1 MAYDRVN
8 SYEGGVGKIIAQGM
22 RLQVSA
28 AVTTLG
34 TIRQLAG
41 GREIVYA
48 KVGAAAISAA
58 HVMAGPAP
66 AANHTNCAVAATASV
81 GAKRFT
87 VTLGATAAAKDL
99 YKDGFVVVQS
109 GTGAGYSYMIDYH
122 LSCAASGNLVVNLK
136 DELETTLLATTAV
149 ALVKNKYN
157 GVVAATANATTPVGV
172 SLCTASANY
181 FVWLGKRGPWPVTIG
196 SSAVTPG
203 DKLTIGSAAGTVLP
217 VPTTTV
223 SSALGTGVYPVVGV
237 AIMSAAGNT
246 TTVAMVDFTL

>member
-8 SYEGGVGKIIAQGM
+8 SYEGGVGKVIAQGM

-58 HVMAGPAP
+58 HVMAGPLP
-66 AANHTNCAVAATASV
+66 VANHCNCAPAATASV

-109 GTGAGYSYMIDYH
+109 GTGLGYSYMIDYH
-122 LSCAASGNLVVNLK
+122 LSCAASGNLVLNLK
-136 DELETTLLATTAV
+136 DELETTLLTTTDV

-157 GVVAATANATTPVGV
+157 GVVAATAGATTPVGV

-181 FVWLGKRGPWPVTIG
+181 FVWLGKRGPWPVHVG
-196 SSAVTPG
+196 SSAITPG

-223 SSALGTGVYPVVGV
+223 SSAVGSGVYPVVGV
-237 AIMSAAGNT
+237 AVMSASGNT
-246 TTVAMVDFTL
+246 DTRAMVDFNL